1 MGTASSRR
9 TPPLAPGSPEFQ
21 FSRHFTTVY
30 DDPQHLKLAI
40 QAAQA
45 VLLNPA
51 SVPLSRAS
59 GFAPELVKLVAPPAE
74 VTAAVTAEM
83 TAAEAAAAQS
93 EQPYGAGPREAPAAV
108 LPTDPAVL
116 AQALSAAVAAAL
128 DPAKAKATAAAAA
141 AAGTRPPAGLQVKPH
156 HVADFLLQHR
166 QRRRGHNHHP
176 NHPNHHINHQP
187 DNHHQHTRPQPHAAP
202 AVHAPEASPA
212 PPSPPPPPP
221 PPLEVEAAQQV
232 WEARHCD
239 ALLLRLGLFP
249 DVYEATASRGA
260 VVLEVDVLAGGDGA
274 VPKMDV
280 LGAWRGVAGRGV
292 AWHGVAGRAG
302 CFVRAAWPE
311 GNGAPPP
318 WRFYVS
324 RRLMTHLRAAA
335 LTLAPLPAAPQPL
348 IAEIITAAAEP
359 GDPRAEAPDASAP
372 PHRITL
378 LAPAATATSIAVSGM
393 GIAATAAAAASGA
406 ASPPPAAAAEQ
417 AGKPRTRPDKVGV
430 TV

>member
-1 MGTASSRR
+1 MAQFVSARTLPAVDANGAATRTPYARWCCRVNLRASPEPSPSADHPAAAGMGTASSRR

-59 GFAPELVKLVAPPAE
+59 GFAPEL
-74 VTAAVTAEM
+74 
-83 TAAEAAAAQS
+83 
-93 EQPYGAGPREAPAAV
+93 APAAV

-141 AAGTRPPAGLQVKPH
+141 AAGTRPPAGLQ
-156 HVADFLLQHR
+156 
-166 QRRRGHNHHP
+166 
-176 NHPNHHINHQP
+176 
-187 DNHHQHTRPQPHAAP
+187 
-202 AVHAPEASPA
+202 
-212 PPSPPPPPP
+212 
-221 PPLEVEAAQQV
+221 VEAAQQV

-280 LGAWRGVAGRGV
+280 LVPPMPVPAVVPPPPSAAGSDLRRRIAAAARELRAAQADCLPCFVVGDQDVGALPELEAAAGLGRKGVRRMSLQEVQQALNECFNEALWCAGLAAHAEQVAGAVRE
-292 AWHGVAGRAG
+292 AAGRAVAAVVDG
-302 CFVRAAWPE
+302 VRYPETQRLLSACLAAHVDE
-311 GNGAPPP
+311 LAGAVL
-318 WRFYVS
+318 R
-324 RRLMTHLRAAA
+324 RRLYELLRV
-335 LTLAPLPAAPQPL
+335 
-348 IAEIITAAAEP
+348 E
-359 GDPRAEAPDASAP
+359 
-372 PHRITL
+372 RIMVYTR
-378 LAPAATATSIAVSGM
+378 G
-393 GIAATAAAAASGA
+393 GGGA
-406 ASPPPAAAAEQ
+406 F
-417 AGKPRTRPDKVGV
+417 R
-430 TV
+430 